1 MSTAV
6 VVIVLCCCCVIC
18 IGIIAGLFTTGNIPG
33 TQPHTDK
40 ITIEELEN
48 KSGNI
53 TFKTGEVSN
62 DDFMKFKDTCQYIK
76 NNQKVVDSVSLSGD
90 LEEIHE
96 ACNKVSMNEIN
107 LIEELEDKSVNLVD
121 GQILSKNDLIAVK
134 NICQHIK
141 ENQTLFDSIPFNSI
155 PRPENVSH
163 EKCSE
168 EFMTTYSK
176 IINMYTFFDDFYAL
190 KKEDPK
196 FINPNKDSQMCTRYA
211 EDWKKQTE
219 KIQNEF
225 TDIYPS
231 FDEKILDKD
240 LETFEISCM
249 FIWMK
254 KKEELE
260 LAKKIK
266 IITFD
271 RKDGSRY
278 RDIDNIDNPVTLDSI
293 PNEEFDK
300 IETFYLKDPNNSSLI
315 QYLPDNS
322 SINNPDIK
330 AICNL
335 RKQSLKVLKDVNDD
349 GTINYKFNID
359 GETEFY
365 NDRQIDIE
373 FLTIYDVFFDKVLRP
388 LDGDECPFLG

>member
-6 VVIVLCCCCVIC
+6 IGIVLCCCCVIC

-33 TQPHTDK
+33 TQPHTNK

-76 NNQKVVDSVSLSGD
+76 NNQKVVDSVSLS
-90 LEEIHE
+90 ENISKIYK
-96 ACNKVSMNEIN
+96 ACKKVSMKEIN
-107 LIEELEDKSVNLVD
+107 LIEELEEKSVKFVD
-121 GQILSKNDLIAVK
+121 GQIISKDDLIAVK
-134 NICQHIK
+134 NICQHMK
-141 ENQTLFDSIPFNSI
+141 DNQIIFDSIPFNSI

-176 IINMYTFFDDFYAL
+176 VINMYNFFDDFYAL

-225 TDIYPS
+225 KDVYPN
-231 FDEKILDKD
+231 FDEKTLDKD
-240 LETFEISCM
+240 LETFEI
-249 FIWMK
+249 
-254 KKEELE
+254 
-260 LAKKIK
+260 IK
-266 IITFD
+266 
-271 RKDGSRY
+271 Y
-278 RDIDNIDNPVTLDSI
+278 QLDSSEI
-293 PNEEFDK
+293 RFYE
-300 IETFYLKDPNNSSLI
+300 YLKT
-315 QYLPDNS
+315 QV
-322 SINNPDIK
+322 K
-330 AICNL
+330 
-335 RKQSLKVLKDVNDD
+335 NDD
-349 GTINYKFNID
+349 ISLFSIK
-359 GETEFY
+359 
-365 NDRQIDIE
+365 RK
-373 FLTIYDVFFDKVLRP
+373 L
-388 LDGDECPFLG
+388 